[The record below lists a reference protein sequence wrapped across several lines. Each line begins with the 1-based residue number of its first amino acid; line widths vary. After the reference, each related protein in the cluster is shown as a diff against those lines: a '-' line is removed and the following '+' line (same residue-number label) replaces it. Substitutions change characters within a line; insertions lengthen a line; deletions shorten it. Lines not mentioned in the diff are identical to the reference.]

1 MRLMMNFKLVLMFII
16 ISKISGNSIFD
27 NKRKTNHTDIIM
39 FVNGNKIVN
48 VSLMSDFNFENNK
61 NNKYIVT
68 VNQIIDQ
75 NYKSLNEDE
84 IIQNSAKL
92 AAKGCAL
99 IINTSNKED
108 LGNIIATV
116 VNLSVESNETQD
128 LYKSFLF
135 LITFDQPLN
144 VNIKKT
150 IKSEKF
156 TQNSTS
162 TQYDFHGASMYI
174 WVIISIYST
183 FVLLLLILRVKP
195 KGGTEAT
202 DRVKGEKFLRN
213 MHENTHTRHIL
224 EQLRNENYRKK
235 AWEIYNSDSNKKNE
249 TIVSEREEKTL
260 RNLHKKIHEL
270 KSRKHSIF
278 YSASIHSPT
287 EQTSDASALSVPL
300 IVKNTNKKTSVST
313 SKLMDEMKNT
323 ESLQISNLRD
333 WAKNF
338 ETKFRAK
345 FSNENE
351 ILNKSKNETC
361 GKNVLRVNR
370 LNYEKSLKNTSSASD
385 FKTDLSRENST
396 VAFNFDTLNSNIS
409 LNKTPIPFK
418 KIGDNTSYLL
428 TPASN
433 IRNLS
438 ISSSN
443 KSSTLSS
450 KEILPAS
457 QQNLNLTNKN
467 NNYNNRGLPFLSSK
481 DISPRSQKKK
491 EIQLFEM
498 NNEKNASYDKG
509 IRFLLTPSDS
519 PIFQSKVKPNVFN
532 NQY

>member
-213 MHENTHTRHIL
+213 MHENTL
-224 EQLRNENYRKK
+224 EKK
-235 AWEIYNSDSNKKNE
+235 P
-249 TIVSEREEKTL
+249 V
-260 RNLHKKIHEL
+260 
-270 KSRKHSIF
+270 
-278 YSASIHSPT
+278 
-287 EQTSDASALSVPL
+287 
-300 IVKNTNKKTSVST
+300 
-313 SKLMDEMKNT
+313 
-323 ESLQISNLRD
+323 
-333 WAKNF
+333 
-338 ETKFRAK
+338 TKFKR
-345 FSNENE
+345 
-351 ILNKSKNETC
+351 
-361 GKNVLRVNR
+361 
-370 LNYEKSLKNTSSASD
+370 
-385 FKTDLSRENST
+385 
-396 VAFNFDTLNSNIS
+396 
-409 LNKTPIPFK
+409 
-418 KIGDNTSYLL
+418 
-428 TPASN
+428 
-433 IRNLS
+433 
-438 ISSSN
+438 
-443 KSSTLSS
+443 
-450 KEILPAS
+450 
-457 QQNLNLTNKN
+457 
-467 NNYNNRGLPFLSSK
+467 
-481 DISPRSQKKK
+481 
-491 EIQLFEM
+491 
-498 NNEKNASYDKG
+498 
-509 IRFLLTPSDS
+509 
-519 PIFQSKVKPNVFN
+519 
-532 NQY
+532 